1 MKVYFDLFIAFFRCG
16 IFAFGGGPATVP
28 LIENEVV
35 NTFEWFSIAEFADA
49 YAVVSTLPGP
59 ITTKM
64 AALVGFKMGG
74 VLGAV
79 IAIIGIV
86 LPSAIAVVLL
96 FSFYQK
102 NKDAKWMQGMMK
114 GVRPVV
120 AVLIFQVL
128 YKMSNTAF
136 GLGNFDMKY
145 TLVTGAIALVAG
157 VMLLKFKLHP
167 IVMIVLSL
175 IFGGIYFG

>member
-1 MKVYFDLFIAFFRCG
+1 MKLYWDLFVAFFRCG
-16 IFAFGGGPATVP
+16 VFAFGGGPATVP

-35 NTFEWFSIAEFADA
+35 NTFSWLSIGEFSDA

-74 VLGAV
+74 VLGSIV
-79 IAIIGIV
+79 AIIGIV

-96 FSFYQK
+96 FSFYLK

-128 YKMSNTAF
+128 YKMSKTAF
-136 GLGNFDMKY
+136 GLTAFNVKY
-145 TLVTGAIALVAG
+145 AAITGAIALIAG
-157 VMLLKFKLHP
+157 IMLFKFKLHP
-167 IVMIVLSL
+167 IVMIILSL
-175 IFGGIYFG
+175 IFGGLFLG

>member
-1 MKVYFDLFIAFFRCG
+1 MKVYFDLFVAFFRCG

-35 NTFEWFSIAEFADA
+35 NTFGWFTVGEFADA

-64 AALVGFKMGG
+64 AALIGFKMGG
-74 VLGAV
+74 ILGSV

-128 YKMSNTAF
+128 YKMSRTAF
-136 GLGNFDMKY
+136 GLSSFDLKFAIP
-145 TLVTGAIALVAG
+145 TGAVALVAA
-157 VMLLKFKLHP
+157 VLLFKFKFHP
-167 IVMIVLSL
+167 IILIIASL
-175 IFGGIYFG
+175 IFGGVFLG

>member
-1 MKVYFDLFIAFFRCG
+1 MKVYLDLFMAFFRCG

-28 LIENEVV
+28 LIENEAV
-35 NTFEWFSIAEFADA
+35 NTFQWLSVAEFGDA

-64 AALVGFKMGG
+64 AALIGYKMGG
-74 VLGAV
+74 VLGSV

-86 LPSAIAVVLL
+86 LPSAIAVVVL
-96 FSFYQK
+96 FSFYQR

-120 AVLIFQVL
+120 AVLLFQVF
-128 YKMSNTAF
+128 YKMAKSAF
-136 GLGNFDMKY
+136 GLTAFNLRY
-145 TLVTGAIALVAG
+145 ASITGVVALVAAI
-157 VMLLKFKLHP
+157 MLFKFKIHP

-175 IFGGIYFG
+175 IFGGIFLG

>member
-1 MKVYFDLFIAFFRCG
+1 MKVYFDLFMAFFRCG
-16 IFAFGGGPATVP
+16 VFAFGGGPATVP

-35 NTFEWFSIAEFADA
+35 NTFSWLTVKEFADA
-49 YAVVSTLPGP
+49 YAVVSALPGP

-64 AALVGFKMGG
+64 AALIGFKMGG

-102 NKDAKWMQGMMK
+102 NKDTKWMQGMMK

-128 YKMSNTAF
+128 CKMSKTAF
-136 GLGNFDMKY
+136 GLTSFNPKFAIP
-145 TLVTGAIALVAG
+145 TGAVALVA
-157 VMLLKFKLHP
+157 VVLLFKFKLHP
-167 IVMIVLSL
+167 IVLIVASL
-175 IFGGIYFG
+175 VFGGVFLG